1 MALLVIWVWE
11 DTSVTSLFQ
20 NKCLRLWY
28 IFHPKPRAPNSVL
41 FSFPGAGMMSRTNA
55 SCVHLEV
62 GVSRWLLVSVHGTF
76 SPLSALLSE
85 TTSRSPFAL
94 TVLGVERWEG
104 NPTHPCYEPYGV
116 YARDRVLLVQSTS
129 SYNRLL
135 IRTCSVSPLL
145 HEESVRFPH
154 TLMCV
159 RFSEMCE
166 SSRVRQFSSQCP
178 LDTWMTSS
186 TNEYAARLIWSAV
199 WPNLFQCGN
208 QFNKNSCFIRFWDSR
223 MPT

>member
-1 MALLVIWVWE
+1 
-11 DTSVTSLFQ
+11 
-20 NKCLRLWY
+20 
-28 IFHPKPRAPNSVL
+28 
-41 FSFPGAGMMSRTNA
+41 MMSRTNT

-62 GVSRWLLVSVHGTF
+62 GISRWLLVSVHGTF

-116 YARDRVLLVQSTS
+116 YARDRVLLVQSPS

-135 IRTCSVSPLL
+135 LRTCSVPPLL
-145 HEESVRFPH
+145 PVRFPQ
-154 TLMCV
+154 TQICV

-166 SSRVRQFSSQCP
+166 SSRVRQFSSQCSLSDCFHQRVCSP
-178 LDTWMTSS
+178 
-186 TNEYAARLIWSAV
+186 
-199 WPNLFQCGN
+199 PNLVSSLTQSLPMW
-208 QFNKNSCFIRFWDSR
+208 KPI
-223 MPT
+223 